1 MHVNSK
7 LTENIVRT
15 RPSLRSSPRALGRG
29 TVPVALL
36 VVPPGAKESDAQ
48 IAEEVINL
56 IRESVGAVASV
67 KSAAVVKALPKTRS
81 GKILRGVMKRVCDG
95 QEYNL
100 PGTIEDASVM
110 EGITA
115 TLKSLGYPAQK

>member
-1 MHVNSK
+1 MH
-7 LTENIVRT
+7 
-15 RPSLRSSPRALGRG
+15 PSVVECAIIGAADSLKG

-36 VVPPGAKESDAQ
+36 VVPPGTKESDAE
-48 IAEEVINL
+48 IAEEVISL

-95 QEYNL
+95 ADYVSLERSESIN
-100 PGTIEDASVM
+100 PD
-110 EGITA
+110 
-115 TLKSLGYPAQK
+115 LKETRN